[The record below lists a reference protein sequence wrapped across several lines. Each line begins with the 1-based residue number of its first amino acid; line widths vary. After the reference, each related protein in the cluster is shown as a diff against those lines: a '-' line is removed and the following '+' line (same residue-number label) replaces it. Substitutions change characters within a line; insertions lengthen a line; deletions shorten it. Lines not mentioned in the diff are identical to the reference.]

1 MIKKILVATDAS
13 AASNRALEM
22 AAQLANQYDAELLII
37 HVIRDMQIPFD
48 IKEIPELE
56 SDTIESFATAREEIM
71 RKVAESVLKDAK
83 VKAEKAGANTVHTLI
98 GTGDP
103 ATSILDV
110 TKRREI
116 DSFTP
121 SSRHVASYFRQLQP
135 ITRRPVI
142 PWRDLSS
149 PVQSVPL
156 QLYIFLPPEQ
166 VIWELYVHS
175 LSLQHYTRCG
185 FQPVVIRHRV
195 VQALPECAGQ

>member
-83 VKAEKAGANTVHTLI
+83 AKAEKAGANTVQTLI

-116 DSFTP
+116 DMIVIGTRGLGKLKGQILGSV
-121 SSRHVASYFRQLQP
+121 SRKVTNNAETSCLIVR
-135 ITRRPVI
+135 
-142 PWRDLSS
+142 
-149 PVQSVPL
+149 
-156 QLYIFLPPEQ
+156 
-166 VIWELYVHS
+166 
-175 LSLQHYTRCG
+175 
-185 FQPVVIRHRV
+185 
-195 VQALPECAGQ
+195 